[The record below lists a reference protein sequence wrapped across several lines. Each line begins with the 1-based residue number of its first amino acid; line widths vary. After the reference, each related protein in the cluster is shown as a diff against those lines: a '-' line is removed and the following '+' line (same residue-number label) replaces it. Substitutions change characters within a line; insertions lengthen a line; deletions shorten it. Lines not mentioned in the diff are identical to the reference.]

1 MRNIQAV
8 PPIEDVFTN
17 SFSEW
22 IIYRP
27 EKPTGFLPVLARDH
41 SVSVGQLSNILRG
54 RRKTDK
60 EWRRLVSRII
70 MHPCKSMIGLAPKS
84 NPPTV
89 HNLIVQVNSQTG
101 TNRINNRS
109 RPMDSTIISM
119 NFSSI
124 SMVATLVLVVI
135 TAWYANSAAKM
146 LGAMRTQVDSMRE
159 QSTLLLKN
167 IQVSAWTSL
176 LNAAGNPAG
185 RNPIIKLRA
194 LVQQS
199 EALESKHDLEERFGS
214 GQTLE

>member
-1 MRNIQAV
+1 
-8 PPIEDVFTN
+8 
-17 SFSEW
+17 
-22 IIYRP
+22 
-27 EKPTGFLPVLARDH
+27 
-41 SVSVGQLSNILRG
+41 
-54 RRKTDK
+54 
-60 EWRRLVSRII
+60 
-70 MHPCKSMIGLAPKS
+70 
-84 NPPTV
+84 
-89 HNLIVQVNSQTG
+89 
-101 TNRINNRS
+101 
-109 RPMDSTIISM
+109 MDSTIISM